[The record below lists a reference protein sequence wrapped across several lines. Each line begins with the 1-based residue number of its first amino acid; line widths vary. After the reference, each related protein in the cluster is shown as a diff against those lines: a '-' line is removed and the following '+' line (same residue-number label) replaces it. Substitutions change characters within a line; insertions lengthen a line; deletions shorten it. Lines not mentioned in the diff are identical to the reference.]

1 MKRVKMEPEFTL
13 VGGILRFETMSD
25 IVREQLGTEV
35 NVPTGDMV
43 QYVAALGAAIL
54 GHIRLS
60 KLEGETAKKVS

>member
-1 MKRVKMEPEFTL
+1 
-13 VGGILRFETMSD
+13 LRFDTMSE

-60 KLEGETAKKVS
+60 KLEGETPKKVS